1 MPFFNLPIDI
11 SDFSPGYIFTDILI
25 GILGVIGTLMIHGTV
40 VNRLLM
46 RFDQSS
52 IEHIENKKYNWV
64 FVQFYFSFI
73 RIALVHVFEIYVWG
87 VYLAVLGF
95 LPNLVKAVL
104 FAGSCY
110 TTIGFVED
118 VLPYGRKS
126 LAFYIALS
134 GFFCLA
140 WTTSAMIDMTQ
151 TYKAAWRKK
160 YEGKKFFLL

>member
-11 SDFSPGYIFTDILI
+11 SDFSPGYIFTDLLI
-25 GILGVIGTLMIHGTV
+25 GVLGVIGTLMIHGTV

-46 RFDQSS
+46 RFDHYS
-52 IEHIENKKYNWV
+52 IAHIEDKKYNWV
-64 FVQFYFSFI
+64 FVQFYLSFI

-87 VYLAVLGF
+87 VYLAILGF

-118 VLPYGRKS
+118 VLPYAERVSRFIS
-126 LAFYIALS
+126 LYRVSF
-134 GFFCLA
+134 A
-140 WTTSAMIDMTQ
+140 WP
-151 TYKAAWRKK
+151 
-160 YEGKKFFLL
+160 GLPLP

>member
-1 MPFFNLPIDI
+1 MPFFNLSIDI
-11 SDFSPGYIFTDILI
+11 SDLAPSYIFTDLLI
-25 GILGVIGTLMIHGTV
+25 GVLGVIGTLMIHGTV

-46 RFDQSS
+46 RFDQYS
-52 IEHIENKKYNWV
+52 IEHIEDKKYNWV
-64 FVQFYFSFI
+64 FVQFYLSFI

-87 VYLAVLGF
+87 FYLAVLGF
-95 LPNLVKAVL
+95 LPNVVKAVL

-160 YEGKKFFLL
+160 YEGKKFFIL